1 MGGLGWRGGDANRC
15 GLSCPDKRR
24 GFASCY
30 GRRAKGWIFWRIAS
44 GAVFAVVDGEK
55 SKLRNFSRYSS
66 FYTSSITV
74 NWQKTWSEV
83 CRELRNYLETSWGS

>member
-1 MGGLGWRGGDANRC
+1 MLTATGEAVQTSAGD
-15 GLSCPDKRR
+15 LQVVTVD
-24 GFASCY
+24 
-30 GRRAKGWIFWRIAS
+30 GRKGRIFWRIAS